1 MSQLNEKIVQAFP
14 GLAVRKDLTKVVKGN
29 AVVPSYVL
37 EYLLGQYCA
46 TEDADSINSGIET
59 VKNILEK
66 HYVQR
71 EEAELIKTEIH
82 RKGKHKVIDKVTVN
96 FNESEGIH
104 EAIFSNLG
112 IKKVEIASDT
122 VKKHPKLLV
131 GGVWCIADVAYE
143 ISDNPRK
150 APWVIESLK
159 PIQVSHVD
167 FDQFIQARSQFSLDE
182 WMDVLLQTM
191 GLNPEQFGRRGK
203 LLQLTRLIPFC
214 ERNYNLIELGPKGTG
229 KSHIF
234 SEFSPHGILISGGEV
249 SVPKLFVSNHA
260 NGKIGLV
267 GYWDVVAFDE
277 FAGQAKKVDKS
288 LVDIMKNYMANKTF
302 SRGKES
308 MGAEASMAFM
318 GNTKHSVPHMLKH
331 SDLFD
336 ELPANYHDSAF
347 LDRFHYYLPGWEV
360 DVLRNDMF
368 TSGYGL
374 IVDYLAEIL
383 KNLRSKDYSQSYRQ
397 FYTLSSEVSTR
408 DQAAIVKTL
417 SGLIKV
423 LYPNDD
429 CPKDVML
436 ELMSYATEGRK
447 RVKDQ
452 LLKID
457 PDSFTKVSF
466 SFTDNATNQTHVVT
480 TTEDRQYPELTG
492 YAKIEDD
499 NLDLKAEF
507 KDSVVEGTVAKGTP
521 VAKDIQLEENQKGL
535 SYQKLFGA
543 YCKNATQ
550 ISISDPKL
558 KSFLNVKHLSEFLHL
573 LSKLAPLGEDLQ
585 VELQYCASEGLIST
599 LEQLA
604 NSLTGSNI
612 NFSATEA
619 QLNMEGATVSLNNGW
634 VISLAGGLDIFK
646 PYDAN
651 NPFAIEQNIQEA
663 RYLKAG
669 RISFKKEG

>member
-1 MSQLNEKIVQAFP
+1 MNQLNDKIVQAFP

-46 TEDADSINSGIET
+46 TEDADSIKSGIET
-59 VKNILEK
+59 VKSILEK

-96 FNESEGIH
+96 FNESEGLH

-131 GGVWCIADVAYE
+131 GGVWCIADVAYTTT
-143 ISDNPRK
+143 DNPRK

-167 FDQFIQARSQFSLDE
+167 FDQFIQARSQFTLEE

-249 SVPKLFVSNHA
+249 TVPKLFVSNSA

-336 ELPANYHDSAF
+336 ELPTNYHDSAF

-383 KNLRSKDYSQSYRQ
+383 KHLRSKDYSQSYRP
-397 FYTLSSEVSTR
+397 FFTLNAEVSTR

-429 CPKDVML
+429 CPKDIML

-466 SFTDNATNQTHVVT
+466 SFTDNSTQELHLVT

-492 YAKIEDD
+492 YHKVEADS
-499 NLDLKAEF
+499 LDHLDELKDGLMAGALD
-507 KDSVVEGTVAKGTP
+507 KGVPRPKVV
-521 VAKDIQLEENQKGL
+521 QLEENQKGL
-535 SYQKLFGA
+535 SYEKLFGA
-543 YCKNATQ
+543 YCQGAT
-550 ISISDPKL
+550 SITITDPKL
-558 KSFLNVKHLSEFLHL
+558 KSFINVKHLSEFLHL
-573 LSKLAPLGEDLQ
+573 LSKLSPLGEDLQ
-585 VELQYCASEGLIST
+585 VELQYCASEGLSAI
-599 LEQLA
+599 LAKLA
-604 NSLTGSNI
+604 NSLTCSNI
-612 NFSATEA
+612 NFSATES
-619 QLNMEGATVSLNNGW
+619 QLNTTGACVNFNNGW
-634 VISLAGGLDIFK
+634 VVSLNAGLDIFK

-651 NPFAIEQNIQEA
+651 NPFAIEQNNQEA

-669 RISFKKEG
+669 AISFKKEG